1 MSEQQ
6 GMPPDAGGE
15 APGVGRAPSDDGG
28 MGPGAGGVGPDV
40 EKAAPVEREVRASRT
55 GAYIRL
61 GIVALIVAFVLVFV
75 FQNTG
80 KVSLSFIAAEF
91 TAPAWLM
98 LLIVLLIGV
107 VVGFFLG
114 RKSKRARPR

>member
-1 MSEQQ
+1 MDEKRD
-6 GMPPDAGGE
+6 PTV
-15 APGVGRAPSDDGG
+15 PGPR
-28 MGPGAGGVGPDV
+28 
-40 EKAAPVEREVRASRT
+40 KTTPVEREVKASRT

-61 GIVALIVAFVLVFV
+61 GIIAVIAAFVLVFV

-80 KVSLSFIAAEF
+80 TVGLSFISAEF

-107 VVGFFLG
+107 IGGFFLG
-114 RKSKRARPR
+114 RRSRRSRPR

>member
-1 MSEQQ
+1 M
-6 GMPPDAGGE
+6 GPDVGGE
-15 APGVGRAPSDDGG
+15 APGVGRAASDARE
-28 MGPGAGGVGPDV
+28 PGPDV

-80 KVSLSFIAAEF
+80 TVSLSFIAAEF

-114 RKSKRARPR
+114 RKSKRSRPR

>member
-1 MSEQQ
+1 MSDQQ
-6 GMPPDAGGE
+6 GMSPDAGGE
-15 APGVGRAPSDDGG
+15 APGVGRAPSD
-28 MGPGAGGVGPDV
+28 AGEMGPDV

-61 GIVALIVAFVLVFV
+61 GLVALIVAFVLVFV

-114 RKSKRARPR
+114 RKSKRSRPR